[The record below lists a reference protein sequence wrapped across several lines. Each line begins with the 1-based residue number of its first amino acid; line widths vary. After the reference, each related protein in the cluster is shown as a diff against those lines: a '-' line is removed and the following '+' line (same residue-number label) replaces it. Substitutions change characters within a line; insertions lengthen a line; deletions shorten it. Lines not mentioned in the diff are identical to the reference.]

1 MKNRKMNE
9 NFILHVEMM
18 VLITISLIAVT
29 IAWFVLTDRAQVNG
43 MRLMAG
49 DAEYI
54 KVALEAGG
62 QDVTELEGD
71 AKYIDVGMPVFAN
84 TKAGQMAPGTYGEMK
99 LYITA
104 LSPVAKGCSIR
115 VEHIAEYV
123 QSVVDDS
130 LDPDAGNQENIIT
143 KSEIDKLLKGHIQL
157 YAQCEEDANGE
168 NVYTELISEG
178 EPLVVPLEQD
188 VEKEVS
194 IYWVWPYEYTDL
206 TQESLNQF
214 SDDKEQFFDED
225 KYDIDLDEAGE
236 YTQKDYISFY
246 DYGDTKLG
254 MNVKD
259 VHFHIYVDG
268 LQYERSNSNP

>member
-1 MKNRKMNE
+1 MMKNRKINE
-9 NFILHVEMM
+9 NLILNIEMM

-29 IAWFVLTDRAQVNG
+29 IAWFVLTNRAQATGVQ
-43 MRLMAG
+43 LMAG
-49 DAEYI
+49 DTEYI

-104 LSPVAKGCSIR
+104 LSPIAKGCNIR

-130 LDPDAGNQENIIT
+130 LDPDAGNQENVIT
-143 KSEIDKLLKGHIQL
+143 KSEIDKLLRGHIQL
-157 YAQCEEDANGE
+157 YAKCEEDANGE

-178 EPLVVPLEQD
+178 EPLVVHLEQD
-188 VEKEVS
+188 VEKEVT

-206 TQESLNQF
+206 PEEALQVF
-214 SDDKEQFFDED
+214 GDDKEQFFDED
-225 KYDIDLDEAGE
+225 EYNDTLPDEYPSE
-236 YTQKDYISFY
+236 IFVS
-246 DYGDTKLG
+246 LSLVES
-254 MNVKD
+254 VK
-259 VHFHIYVDG
+259 
-268 LQYERSNSNP
+268 